1 MTIVYLVA
9 LIAVYVVFFGV
20 LYEAVVSVSRKPV
33 WVSSMP
39 KLALVETVDRRKQ
52 RLPFVGQD
60 RRQPAAGEES
70 VQDASEQPPR
80 RVA

>member
-9 LIAVYVVFFGV
+9 LIAVYVVFLGV
-20 LYEAVVSVSRKPV
+20 LFEAVVSVSRKPV
-33 WVSSMP
+33 WISSMP

-60 RRQPAAGEES
+60 RRQPAVGDES
-70 VQDASEQPPR
+70 VQDTSKRPPR

>member
-20 LYEAVVSVSRKPV
+20 LFEAVVSVSRKPV
-33 WVSSMP
+33 WISSMP

-60 RRQPAAGEES
+60 RRQPAVGDES
-70 VQDASEQPPR
+70 VQDASKQPPR